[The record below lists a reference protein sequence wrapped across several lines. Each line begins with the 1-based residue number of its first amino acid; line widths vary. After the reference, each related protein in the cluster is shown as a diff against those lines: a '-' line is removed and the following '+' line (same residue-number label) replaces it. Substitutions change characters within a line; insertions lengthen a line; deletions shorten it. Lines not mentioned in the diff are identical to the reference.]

1 MNYPSVLLIQVTS
14 KHRDDFYC
22 LNWIHSFRTKN
33 KLESQKKVCEK
44 KDFCN
49 IVMPSEDTKV
59 LEFNQYRKSEYKDC
73 DCFLEYKNFKENL
86 IE

>member
-1 MNYPSVLLIQVTS
+1 MIKLKTSWQGMNYPSVLLIEITS

-44 KDFCN
+44 KIFA
-49 IVMPSEDTKV
+49 I
-59 LEFNQYRKSEYKDC
+59 L
-73 DCFLEYKNFKENL
+73 
-86 IE
+86 